1 MEKVFKEKNYQ
12 HIDKKIKIDDVINKV
27 KNPDFVSKHAFYPFL
42 SYTITMH
49 KYVKRDKNTYERK
62 EKSRPIKYASHIDRY
77 IYQWYSHLLNDE
89 YNSYAVEKDISNSVI
104 AYRTCLKGKTN
115 IEFSRKAFDYIKKTN
130 SCYILVSDLSNFFDK
145 IDHKKL
151 KNNLSIVL
159 NQNPLPDDCYKIYKS
174 MTKYS
179 YIEKADIIAYL
190 LDNNI
195 EGEKSLKK
203 CNSLLDKTEWKIVKK
218 KLKNKITK
226 NDKNYG
232 IPQGSPLSG
241 IFANIYMI
249 DFDKYIRNYADNKHG
264 LYMRYS
270 DDIIIIIPS
279 NEIESISEIWN
290 IIQNISKEYNTM
302 ELNIEK
308 TLGYLYDGES
318 IKSLHEDIYNMR
330 NGNNFVSYLGFSFDG
345 KNIKFRDKTLTKF
358 YYKLYRKIDEMIAR
372 ENLRIEKG
380 KKKHTKIDKHQI
392 IKNAINKN
400 SKTRKFIDY
409 VDRAIKVYPNE
420 KYIVEFR
427 NNVKSKIF
435 DRFNK

>member
-1 MEKVFKEKNYQ
+1 M
-12 HIDKKIKIDDVINKV
+12 
-27 KNPDFVSKHAFYPFL
+27 
-42 SYTITMH
+42 
-49 KYVKRDKNTYERK
+49 
-62 EKSRPIKYASHIDRY
+62 
-77 IYQWYSHLLNDE
+77 
-89 YNSYAVEKDISNSVI
+89 
-104 AYRTCLKGKTN
+104 
-115 IEFSRKAFDYIKKTN
+115 
-130 SCYILVSDLSNFFDK
+130 
-145 IDHKKL
+145 
-151 KNNLSIVL
+151 
-159 NQNPLPDDCYKIYKS
+159 
-174 MTKYS
+174 
-179 YIEKADIIAYL
+179 
-190 LDNNI
+190 
-195 EGEKSLKK
+195 
-203 CNSLLDKTEWKIVKK
+203 DKTEWKIVKK
-218 KLKNKITK
+218 KLKNKIIK
-226 NDKNYG
+226 NEVNYG

-249 DFDKYIRNYADNKHG
+249 DFDKHIRNYVDSKHG

-279 NEIESISEIWN
+279 NEIESVSEIWN
-290 IIQNISKEYNTM
+290 VIQDIRKEYNTM

-308 TLGYLYDGES
+308 TSGYLYDGVS
-318 IKSLHEDIYNMR
+318 IKSLHEDIDNMR
-330 NGNNFVSYLGFSFDG
+330 NGNNFVGYLGFSFDG

-409 VDRAIKVYPNE
+409 VDRALKVYPNE

-427 NNVKSKIF
+427 NTVKNKIF